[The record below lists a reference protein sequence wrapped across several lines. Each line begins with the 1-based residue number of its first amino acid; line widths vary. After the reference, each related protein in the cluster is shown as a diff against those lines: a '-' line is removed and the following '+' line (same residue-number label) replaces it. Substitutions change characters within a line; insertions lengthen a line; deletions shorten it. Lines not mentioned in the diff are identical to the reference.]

1 MAEQEIS
8 EKQDRIVGLR
18 SAWQVLLLSA
28 DVDPFAG
35 ERLFAELVAAYSA
48 SERAYHNLAHVRSVL
63 CGVEIQADRARDPA
77 ALRFAAWFH
86 DAVYDPRA
94 ADNEE
99 RSAAWAERAL
109 GELGVARQTVEA
121 VRRLILLTK
130 SHRVEP
136 DDTDGAILLDA
147 DLNILGMSEA
157 EYRDYAH
164 GIRQEYAWVPD
175 EAYRAGRGRVLRSFL
190 ERERIYTTP
199 GMFAAREKQAR
210 HNLEAELRELER
222 GG

>member
-8 EKQDRIVGLR
+8 ERQDTIAGRR
-18 SAWQVLLLSA
+18 SAWQRLLLSA
-28 DVDPFAG
+28 GVDPFAG
-35 ERLFAELVAAYSA
+35 ERLFAELVEAYSA
-48 SERAYHNLAHVRSVL
+48 PERSYHNLDHVCSVL
-63 CGVEIQADRARDPA
+63 GAVETQADLARDLA

-109 GELGVARQTVEA
+109 SELGIARPTVEA
-121 VRRLILLTK
+121 VRRLILLTR

-136 DDTDGAILLDA
+136 DDTDGAIFLDA
-147 DLNILGMSEA
+147 DLFILGMSEA
-157 EYRDYAH
+157 AYRDYAR

-199 GMFAAREKQAR
+199 VMFAAFERPAR
-210 HNLEAELRELER
+210 RNVEAELRELER
-222 GG
+222 GR